1 VIEVEVHQQ
10 LRAFLREQGEPY
22 WHHHLTMARLVAR
35 ALRLGRS
42 ALLQAGAPSGYHGRY
57 RLSYLMPLLIWQ
69 GSVILVTT
77 AAVQQ
82 RLLMVEIPRLRQWIP
97 DHKAI
102 QTGDR
107 WCDDFEGLLLTTPQA
122 WLFDRLTQAGRFP
135 DHIPTIIDGADDLET
150 WTRQQLTHQIHSQD
164 WDDLMAAHPH
174 CADTIRDARVQLTR
188 SIFQHPA
195 NPYDCY
201 LIDPDEREILTRL
214 YAALSVPLSLE
225 DAASLTS
232 LDSEKTDAA
241 NCERDRPSVNLD
253 EADLDEPEQECEA
266 TTIDSHRDPLGRGD
280 RGGVDHLDPVT
291 TAANQRL
298 TQLPTAWE
306 DFRQALKQ
314 PDQMLWTEV
323 ARQQGQFT
331 LLSCPVDVA
340 PALRPVWLQQPVVLI
355 GGSLDLDADAKIYR
369 QRVGLD
375 TITCL
380 KFTLDRQHELVHLYL
395 PDGLP
400 MPNTP
405 QFQPVLMQ
413 EIRALLGAT
422 NTANQGLT
430 VLLIED
436 VPLKAQIGSVL
447 ASEFGSR
454 VQVEKTCLDD
464 RGILVTGWE
473 FWRQHQGV
481 LPAPQLLVIATLP
494 LPSLE
499 NPLVAGRVAHYK
511 RNRQDWFRLYLLP
524 EALSDLQR
532 AIAPVRE
539 SQGVVALLDNRVNHR
554 SYGQQ
559 VLAALSPFA
568 RINYVDASLF
578 NSFEELGIGD

>member
-35 ALRLGRS
+35 ALRLERS

-69 GSVILVTT
+69 DSAILV
-77 AAVQQ
+77 APEAVQQ

-97 DHKAI
+97 KSRAI
-102 QTGDR
+102 RTGDQ
-107 WCDDFEGLLLTTPQA
+107 WLEGFEGLLLTTPQS
-122 WLFDRLTQAGRFP
+122 WLADRLLSEGRFP
-135 DHIPTIIDGADDLET
+135 NHIPTVIDGVDDLET
-150 WTRQQLTHQIHSQD
+150 WTREVLTRQIHPQD
-164 WDDLMAAHPH
+164 WDELMLAYPNQ
-174 CADTIRDARVQLTR
+174 ADAVRDIRVQLTR
-188 SIFQHPA
+188 SIFQHPP
-195 NPYDCY
+195 NPYECY
-201 LIDPDEREILTRL
+201 LVEPQEQEILDYLFQMLHSAT
-214 YAALSVPLSLE
+214 P
-225 DAASLTS
+225 
-232 LDSEKTDAA
+232 EK
-241 NCERDRPSVNLD
+241 
-253 EADLDEPEQECEA
+253 
-266 TTIDSHRDPLGRGD
+266 
-280 RGGVDHLDPVT
+280 
-291 TAANQRL
+291 AANQGDAKQKIVEGANVEAGGVNTEGAKREGEASS
-298 TQLPTAWE
+298 LPSSWKVFGQV
-306 DFRQALKQ
+306 FRQPGQLIWA
-314 PDQMLWTEV
+314 DV
-323 ARQQGQFT
+323 HRRQGQFSI
-331 LLSCPVDVA
+331 SCCPADVSEQLA
-340 PALRPVWLQQPVVLI
+340 PIWSQQPVVLI
-355 GGSLDLDADAKIYR
+355 GGALDLDPEAKIYR
-369 QRVGLD
+369 QRLGLLD
-375 TITCL
+375 DLTSL
-380 KFTLDRQHELVHLYL
+380 KFSLDRQQELVQLYL

-413 EIRALLGAT
+413 ELRALLSAT

-430 VLLIED
+430 VLLVGD

-447 ASEFGSR
+447 AAEFGSR

-464 RGILVTGWE
+464 HGILVTGWE
-473 FWRQHQGV
+473 FWRQHQAV
-481 LPAPQLLVIATLP
+481 LPAPFLLVIATLP

-499 NPLVAGRVAHYK
+499 EPLVAGRVAHYK

-524 EALSDLQR
+524 EALSELQR

-578 NSFEELGIGD
+578 TSLEEMGIGD